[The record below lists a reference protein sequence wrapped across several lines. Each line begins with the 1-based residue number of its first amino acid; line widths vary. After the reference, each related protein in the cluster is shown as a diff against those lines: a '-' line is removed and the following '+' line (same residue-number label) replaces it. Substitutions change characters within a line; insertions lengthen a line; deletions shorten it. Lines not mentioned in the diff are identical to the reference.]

1 MDKPYIVAHIEKS
14 VDHTIFDTRWIPCS
28 AKFIVLG
35 NQSTGAGTIKV
46 FELNSGQLDLV
57 RQREQKSALKCGSF
71 GASTLRQAHLAAGS
85 FDGRM
90 QILDIERL
98 DVQQPLYEVNAHN
111 GLINCLDAI
120 GGGNMLNC
128 GAPEIVTGGSDGCV
142 KIWDPRQNDQPVA
155 CMAPSASLSTSTN
168 ATTKIAT
175 ARDCWCVAFGD
186 SYNCQD
192 RAVAAGYDN
201 GDIKLFDL
209 RQMKLRWEVNVKN
222 GVCGLEFDRRD
233 IKMNKL
239 VATTLEGGLHV
250 YDVRTQHPEKG
261 FSSVIETDAGRS
273 LGKNGVIS
281 GLKATIW
288 CARHLPQ
295 NRDLFMTC
303 GGTGSIRLWQY
314 EYPAKRCR
322 EAADGHIQGVAGILH
337 MLHAATVST
346 QPVNCFDWNP
356 DRIGLAVCGAF
367 DQTVRVLITTNLH
380 LYR

>member
-14 VDHTIFDTRWIPCS
+14 LDHTIFDTRWIPCS
-28 AKFIVLG
+28 AKFVVLG
-35 NQSTGAGTIKV
+35 NRSTGVGTIEI
-46 FELNSGQLDLV
+46 FELNRGQLESV
-57 RQREQKSALKCGSF
+57 RQYETNTAMKCGSF
-71 GASTLRQAHLAAGS
+71 GASSLKRTNLAVGSMDGSMEIYDLDCMESKKPIYSVKAHQG
-85 FDGRM
+85 M
-90 QILDIERL
+90 
-98 DVQQPLYEVNAHN
+98 V
-111 GLINCLDAI
+111 NCLDGI

-142 KIWDPRQNDQPVA
+142 KIWDPRQKNEPVGS
-155 CMAPSASLSTSTN
+155 MAPPPAETGP
-168 ATTKIAT
+168 ATTKLR

-186 SYNCQD
+186 SHNNEE
-192 RAVAAGYDN
+192 RAIVAGYDN

-209 RQMKLRWEVNVKN
+209 RRMELRWETNVNN

-250 YDVRTQHPEKG
+250 YDLRTQHPTKG

-281 GLKATIW
+281 GLKSTVW
-288 CARHLPQ
+288 TVRHLPQ
-295 NRDLFMTC
+295 NRDLFLTS

-314 EYPAKRCR
+314 EYPAKRFR
-322 EAADGHIQGVAGILH
+322 ETNDGHDQGIAGTLH
-337 MLHAATVST
+337 MLHAATVSS
-346 QPVNCFDWNP
+346 QPVNCFDWSP

-367 DQTVRVLITTNLH
+367 DQIVRVLITTNLH
-380 LYR
+380 LYK